1 MIKEGGRYML
11 KYDKYINYEET
22 LTSPLIEGEKVLWSA
37 KPKKS
42 AFIINKILAM
52 MPIALIW
59 LLFDSNFII
68 SIIANSGEIRE
79 MLVFIIL
86 FFAVHLMPV
95 WIWLGNCLTANKR
108 WKNTKYYVT
117 DRRIIIQ
124 TGIIGASYE
133 TIYYKEIKNINLRIG
148 VIDKILGVGDIYID
162 TGVVRSTNN
171 GTQSVKSAIL
181 DVENPYEIYPKLQ
194 KIVLDIQT
202 DVEFPNAYRPSENP
216 GYNTKYKG

>member
-1 MIKEGGRYML
+1 ML

-42 AFIINKILAM
+42 AFIINKILEM
-52 MPIALIW
+52 MPFALIW
-59 LLFDSNFII
+59 LLFDSMFII
-68 SIIANSGEIRE
+68 PIANSGEIKQ
-79 MLVFIIL
+79 MLFFIIP
-86 FFAVHLMPV
+86 FFAIHLMPV
-95 WIWLGNCLTANKR
+95 WIWLGNCLTANKK
-108 WKNTKYYVT
+108 WENTKYYVT

-124 TGIIGASYE
+124 TGIIGANYE
-133 TIYYKEIKNINLRIG
+133 TIYYKEIKNVNLRIG

-162 TGVVRSTNN
+162 TGLVRSTKN

-181 DVENPYEIYPKLQ
+181 DIENPYEIYPKLQ

-216 GYNTKYKG
+216 GYNTEYRG